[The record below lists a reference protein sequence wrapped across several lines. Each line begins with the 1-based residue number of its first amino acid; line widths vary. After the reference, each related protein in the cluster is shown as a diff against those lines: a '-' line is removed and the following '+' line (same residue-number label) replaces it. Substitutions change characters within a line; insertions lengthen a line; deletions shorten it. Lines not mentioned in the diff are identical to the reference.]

1 MENEESIV
9 VWDLLVRVFHWA
21 LVIFFIVAYFSG
33 DDDNT
38 WHIYSGYIVLG
49 LVVFR
54 IIWGV
59 IGTRYARFSNFI
71 YSPRKV
77 INYAKSLIQGQPE
90 HYVGH
95 NPAGGYLIIALL
107 LSLLVVTLSGL
118 KLYALEEGRG
128 LFAGNAAKNSAE
140 VSLVQKTLISQS
152 DNENAEE
159 EEDEEE
165 GEEFWEELHEAASN
179 FTVFLIFIHI
189 TGVLI
194 SSRLEKQNLVKAM
207 FTGRKKSG

>member
-1 MENEESIV
+1 MKNEESIV

-21 LVIFFIVAYFSG
+21 LVIFFVVAYFTG

-38 WHIYSGYIVLG
+38 WHIYSGYTVLG

-77 INYAKSLIQGQPE
+77 INYGKSLIQGKPE
-90 HYVGH
+90 HYLGH

-128 LFAGNAAKNSAE
+128 LFAGNAVRNSAE
-140 VSLVQKTLISQS
+140 VSLVQKTLVSRN
-152 DNENAEE
+152 DNDN
-159 EEDEEE
+159 DEE

-179 FTVFLIFIHI
+179 FTVLLIFIHI
-189 TGVLI
+189 AGVLM